1 MKSSFKRL
9 LVKPSCSED
18 FSIFI
23 YLSTIRWQPRTA
35 AAVELDQPEL
45 EWYRGQNW
53 RSDSSPLQ
61 QPRRSCVN
69 ARIQRKNLQTFPE
82 RPQVVRDSRNYK
94 SHFLVQL
101 WFCILCLLPFRVSRC
116 QSTPGQK
123 EKKWISEE
131 VEFCRIL
138 VWLEMNYKVEQ
149 CGSGEKAFSN
159 DLIVTAI
166 LGEIAL

>member
-1 MKSSFKRL
+1 MGNAKKLRLGIMKRSFKRL

-35 AAVELDQPEL
+35 TAVELDQPEL

-69 ARIQRKNLQTFPE
+69 ARI
-82 RPQVVRDSRNYK
+82 
-94 SHFLVQL
+94 
-101 WFCILCLLPFRVSRC
+101 
-116 QSTPGQK
+116 
-123 EKKWISEE
+123 
-131 VEFCRIL
+131 
-138 VWLEMNYKVEQ
+138 
-149 CGSGEKAFSN
+149 
-159 DLIVTAI
+159 
-166 LGEIAL
+166 